1 MVTMSTKSTRKRR
14 SLAVGLAALVILTA
28 AACGKERSTGSSP
41 ANSDTSFVA
50 GDGSIV
56 VLDPAD
62 RIAAPAFTGTT
73 LDGAPISSAD
83 FPGDVLVVNVWA
95 SWCGPCRAEA
105 PTLERLAGQFDG
117 KGVQFIG
124 LNTRDS
130 DTSARS
136 FVSNFAITYPNII
149 DRDGLLQLGFR
160 DSLPPQA
167 IPSTLVIDPE
177 GRVAAR
183 VLGEVSE
190 SSLRGVI
197 ETVNDESA
205 S

>member
-1 MVTMSTKSTRKRR
+1 MSTMFTMPTKRGR
-14 SLAVGLAALVILTA
+14 ALAVVLAALVILTA
-28 AACGKERSTGSSP
+28 GACGKENARGSSS

-62 RIAAPAFTGTT
+62 RIPAPAFAGTT
-73 LDGAPISSAD
+73 LDGASISSAD

-105 PTLERLAGQFDG
+105 PTLERLAAQFDG

-136 FVSNFAITYPNII
+136 FVSNFGTSYPNII
-149 DRDGLLQLGFR
+149 DRDGRIQLGFR

-167 IPSTLVIDPE
+167 IPSTLVIDST

-205 S
+205 P